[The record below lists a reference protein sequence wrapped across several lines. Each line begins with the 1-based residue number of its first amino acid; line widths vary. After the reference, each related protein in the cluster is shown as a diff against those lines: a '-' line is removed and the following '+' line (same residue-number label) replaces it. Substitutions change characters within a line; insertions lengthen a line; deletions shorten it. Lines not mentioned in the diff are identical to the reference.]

1 MWWITSVFVDSE
13 YRRRGCF
20 KRLYEHARREAVRE
34 GVAGI
39 RVYTVN
45 DNIAAQDTVRAV
57 SLLYLA
63 ATDLSCQLRSLYLWQ
78 PQSSLGELAWLFQTS
93 TDHFDVF
100 CSTKPW
106 A

>member
-20 KRLYEHARREAVRE
+20 KRLYEHARKEAIRE

-45 DNIAAQDTVRAV
+45 DNIAAQDTYEAV
-57 SLLYLA
+57 GMSSHHKVYQE
-63 ATDLSCQLRSLYLWQ
+63 DL
-78 PQSSLGELAWLFQTS
+78 
-93 TDHFDVF
+93 
-100 CSTKPW
+100 K
-106 A
+106 